1 VSIAPDER
9 HSDAG
14 GGGGTGPRAEL
25 ACREL
30 VELVTA
36 YLEGVIDAAERARFD
51 AHLVGC
57 RGCRAY
63 LQQMR
68 ATIRTLGTLSEE
80 SLPPGAEQAL
90 LRVFRDWNRA

>member
-1 VSIAPDER
+1 MAPEER
-9 HSDAG
+9 HSDG
-14 GGGGTGPRAEL
+14 GGGGTVPPTEL

-36 YLEGVIDAAERARFD
+36 YLEDALDAAERARFD

-68 ATIRTLGTLSEE
+68 LTIRTLGTLSEE

-90 LRVFRDWNRA
+90 LRVFHDWKHT